1 MKNKILFLLLAVCM
15 IVPCCFMFSACG
27 KKQPKEAIQSIYFK
41 IGEDIFYTDSS
52 SNTIERTYGDKT
64 EDIANLEVV
73 GENTKRKIT
82 PMNKKDVNIKITRT
96 FLALNQE
103 QDNFDYFEEEYSL
116 ENFLILS
123 STNRLEGGLWSIV
136 AAHFT
141 SDHRTLYATIILK
154 INPKNLDNC
163 SQNTVI
169 VEAASKFNLEK
180 NTVYCGTYK
189 SGIDLAVYD
198 SDVKLNYIDTYFYI
212 LGERTSNGTVVPVR
226 FDTVPTDI
234 LQPFKYA
241 EENNTT
247 GAYQLIDITPS
258 LSFHT
263 LEAGKYLVCASTP
276 GAPNYTNIFTR
287 FTVVDFVKTAPTV
300 SGNLT
305 INWTYQDVAEN
316 VTLDDILKTAT
327 FEGNLKVLAF
337 SDFDDSNNDYGAQ
350 KDTIEKQFSDLS
362 YLWDYF
368 KIVNT
373 NPSATYN
380 FTGSEQTISIKL
392 VPIEGIDT
400 HDGNTSMLT
409 ETKAFDVTLN
419 ISQGTIGVFG
429 SYNGNSTFKMDENT
443 FAPITQTVTIYE
455 DYANGSRIDG
465 NLFDISSNA
474 TRTYNNG
481 VSTYSFQA
489 GGNYQVVYTLK
500 NTNNYRII
508 ANTNTNNQITVEFV
522 NVGGTIVGVKY
533 SWTVAKM
540 SLEGLGLTIVD
551 NNDSNDYMTFDQN
564 GTIKLKLGT
573 TGDTTTSAKITAL
586 AQYLGITFE
595 INTSTEG
602 MEANRTY
609 GLGTLSADPDFAGS
623 SAHKIL
629 TLTQN
634 DTLSTMNLYIR
645 TKISFAGNDSFEALN
660 KDCTLV
666 IDLCEND
673 LPDLKTAIT
682 DVVNHYNNGEET
694 IYYFII
700 NEECESLNDYIVGL
714 DGIGNGSFT
723 FADDYLNKITTA
735 KLSNGSVLRLVYKP
749 TTIWQKC
756 SVINIYFYFNDP
768 A

>member
-1 MKNKILFLLLAVCM
+1 MNVYSSDNKLA
-15 IVPCCFMFSACG
+15 S
-27 KKQPKEAIQSIYFK
+27 S
-41 IGEDIFYTDSS
+41 DI
-52 SNTIERTYGDKT
+52 
-64 EDIANLEVV
+64 
-73 GENTKRKIT
+73 
-82 PMNKKDVNIKITRT
+82 
-96 FLALNQE
+96 
-103 QDNFDYFEEEYSL
+103 
-116 ENFLILS
+116 
-123 STNRLEGGLWSIV
+123 
-136 AAHFT
+136 
-141 SDHRTLYATIILK
+141 
-154 INPKNLDNC
+154 
-163 SQNTVI
+163 
-169 VEAASKFNLEK
+169 
-180 NTVYCGTYK
+180 
-189 SGIDLAVYD
+189 
-198 SDVKLNYIDTYFYI
+198 YFYI

-247 GAYQLIDITPS
+247 GAYQLIVITS
-258 LSFHT
+258 SFAAHT
-263 LEAGKYLVCASTP
+263 LEAGKYLVCAQTP
-276 GAPNYTNIFTR
+276 DTPNYTNIFTR

-316 VTLDDILKTAT
+316 VTLDDILKNAT
-327 FEGNLKVLAF
+327 FESNLKVLAF
-337 SDFDDSNNDYGAQ
+337 SDFDDSNNDTDVW
-350 KDTIEKQFSDLS
+350 KDTIEEQFSDLS

-429 SYNGNSTFKMDENT
+429 SYNGNTTFKMDENT

-500 NTNNYRII
+500 NTNNYRIV

-564 GTIKLKLGT
+564 GAIKLKLGT
-573 TGDTTTSAKITAL
+573 TGDTTTSAKLTAL

-602 MEANRTY
+602 MEANRLY

-682 DVVNHYNNGEET
+682 DVVNQYNNGEET

-756 SVINIYFYFNDP
+756 SVINIYFYINDP